1 MKWRGNYYF
10 DPCLPMGCR
19 SLCAIFERFSTA
31 LEWAAKQIFQANE
44 IMHVLDDYLLL
55 AKSTQSCENL
65 LSWFI
70 VPEKTVGPKT
80 ELPFVRITLDSIRM
94 EA

>member
-1 MKWRGNYYF
+1 
-10 DPCLPMGCR
+10 MGCR
-19 SLCAIFERFSTA
+19 SLFVIFERFSTA
-31 LEWAAKQIFQANE
+31 LEWATKQT
-44 IMHVLDDYLLL
+44 HVLDDYLLL

-70 VPEKTVGPKT
+70 APEKTVGLET